1 MLIFPTFFIICFI
14 IHGNSQTADQYPYR
28 SCSSA
33 NFTQSSTYH
42 SILNLLLSNLSA
54 HAPGTNGFF
63 NTSIARPPNDAVY
76 GLFQCRGD
84 VTNTTCRNCVTSATK
99 NSAEQFCPLSQG
111 AVVWY
116 DECIFRYSSHSFFS
130 VISLRPGLLAHNEA
144 DIGIDTARFNQ
155 LVMSTLRHTAASA
168 SSVDEL
174 FAKQHTYFTSDI
186 TLYTLAQCTRDLSYL
201 DCQQC
206 LAQSIDYV
214 PNCCANKRGARVL
227 FPSCF
232 VRYEIYNF
240 YEFTSNNSVQTPPP
254 SLPSSP
260 PGENKVSR
268 VSIVAIVVPIAIT
281 VSIILVA
288 VGWWFLHRRAK
299 KKYSPVKEDS
309 VIDEMSTAESLQ
321 FDFKTI
327 NDATNNF
334 SEENRLGEG
343 GFGAVY
349 KGRLENGQEIA
360 VKRLSR
366 GSSQDVAEDIMTH
379 AWKLWTDGTS
389 LTLLDASLRESYSKR
404 QALRCIHIALL
415 CVQHDPLCRPSMA
428 SIVLMLS
435 SHSTS
440 LPLPKEPAFSMR
452 SKDGGIVIESDR
464 STRKSDHSSTN
475 EISMSELCPR

>member
-130 VISLRPGLLAHNEA
+130 VISYRPGLLAHNDA

-240 YEFTSNNSVQTPPP
+240 YEFTSNNSLQTPPP

-260 PGENKVSR
+260 PGNSG
-268 VSIVAIVVPIAIT
+268 SM
-281 VSIILVA
+281 
-288 VGWWFLHRRAK
+288 FLLFVTK
-299 KKYSPVKEDS
+299 KKKKNSVK
-309 VIDEMSTAESLQ
+309 TK
-321 FDFKTI
+321 F
-327 NDATNNF
+327 
-334 SEENRLGEG
+334 
-343 GFGAVY
+343 
-349 KGRLENGQEIA
+349 
-360 VKRLSR
+360 
-366 GSSQDVAEDIMTH
+366 
-379 AWKLWTDGTS
+379 
-389 LTLLDASLRESYSKR
+389 
-404 QALRCIHIALL
+404 C
-415 CVQHDPLCRPSMA
+415 
-428 SIVLMLS
+428 
-435 SHSTS
+435 
-440 LPLPKEPAFSMR
+440 
-452 SKDGGIVIESDR
+452 
-464 STRKSDHSSTN
+464 
-475 EISMSELCPR
+475 